1 MSFCREVLKR
11 WYVILLCAVLGA
23 VALYYEKGIAQPPV
37 PESGEMVFIRIMQ
50 LDEIPMLGDAS
61 YGNEI
66 DVVRIMY
73 TWPNMA
79 DFLSRL
85 EERFEMKR
93 MHAEWDTMKTE
104 QKFKWDSDHFILEH
118 VGPGTYEIT
127 AKFPQKDPKD
137 GVYVWENGDRLLD
150 SYQEYFQEKVT
161 MVIPNGN
168 LRVLKN
174 YSHADENE
182 NVDRG
187 QISKKYGIIGFVL
200 GGMVGLAAVTAWI
213 SRKKLG

>member
-85 EERFEMKR
+85 EEQYEMKKL
-93 MHAEWDTMKTE
+93 HAEWDTMKTE
-104 QKFKWDSDHFILEH
+104 QKLKWDSDHFILEH

-137 GVYVWENGDRLLD
+137 GAYVRENGDRLLD
-150 SYQEYFQEKVT
+150 SYQEYFQEKAT
-161 MVIPNGN
+161 TVISNGN

-174 YSHADENE
+174 YSVVDGNKT
-182 NVDRG
+182 VDRG

-200 GGMVGLAAVTAWI
+200 GGMVGLAAVTAWV
-213 SRKKLG
+213 SRRKLG

>member
-1 MSFCREVLKR
+1 MSFCREVLKK
-11 WYVILLCAVLGA
+11 WYVILLCAALGA
-23 VALYYEKGIAQPPV
+23 GALYYEKGIAQPPV
-37 PESGEMVFIRIMQ
+37 PESGDMFFIRIIQ
-50 LDEIPMLGDAS
+50 LDEIPTLGDAS

-66 DVVRIMY
+66 DVARIMY

-93 MHAEWDTMKTE
+93 MHAEWDTMKAD
-104 QKFKWDSDHFILEH
+104 QKFKWDADHFILQH
-118 VGPGTYEIT
+118 VGPGMYEFT
-127 AKFPQKDPKD
+127 ARFPQKDPKD
-137 GVYVWENGDRLLD
+137 GAYVWGNGDRLLD
-150 SYQEYFQEKVT
+150 SYQEYFQEKAT
-161 MVIPNGN
+161 MLISNSN

-174 YSHADENE
+174 YSVVDENKA
-182 NVDRG
+182 VDRS

-213 SRKKLG
+213 SRKKLA